1 MGKCKEEE
9 INVAKAHGGFD
20 LHQITGSFG
29 SSCLNLKTLL
39 HCFAGKDLNFNYSLC
54 FAVFDSQFIVLFV
67 NYLYSIYIYNY

>member
-1 MGKCKEEE
+1 MQERS
-9 INVAKAHGGFD
+9 VAKARGDFD
-20 LHQITGSFG
+20 LHQIIGSFG

-39 HCFAGKDLNFNYSLC
+39 HCFADKDLNFNYLLC

>member
-1 MGKCKEEE
+1 MQERS
-9 INVAKAHGGFD
+9 VPKACGDFD
-20 LHQITGSFG
+20 LHQIIGSFG

-54 FAVFDSQFIVLFV
+54 FAGFDSQIIVLFV